1 LASKRNLF
9 TDNAF
14 VEKSERQIKSKLTQ
28 ELEPS
33 LTGPR
38 LIERSGLGE
47 GIMADRKS
55 LGMLG
60 FMFGGV
66 TAAVMLIAVMVVKN
80 HIDGRLTLDA
90 AKAPVMASAVQSII
104 R

>member
-1 LASKRNLF
+1 MNDRG
-9 TDNAF
+9 T
-14 VEKSERQIKSKLTQ
+14 R
-28 ELEPS
+28 
-33 LTGPR
+33 
-38 LIERSGLGE
+38 GE
-47 GIMADRKS
+47 IMADRKS

-80 HIDGRLTLDA
+80 HIDARLTLDA
-90 AKAPVMASAVQSII
+90 AKAPVMASATQSII

>member
-1 LASKRNLF
+1 
-9 TDNAF
+9 
-14 VEKSERQIKSKLTQ
+14 
-28 ELEPS
+28 
-33 LTGPR
+33 
-38 LIERSGLGE
+38 
-47 GIMADRKS
+47 MADRKS

-80 HIDGRLTLDA
+80 HIDARMTLDA
-90 AKAPVMASAVQSII
+90 AQAPVMVSAMQSII